1 LRLSLGLWLAQ
12 RTVHIESS
20 CSAEKDLTM
29 SSLMKDALVTLDV
42 GVLYD
47 EDEDE
52 AVRPMTFTAS
62 ELGGLVGCV
71 IELVNKFR
79 EGHDVANTIV
89 ALDETLQMLENE
101 DDILSPPSNGSGVG
115 SASPAP

>member
-1 LRLSLGLWLAQ
+1 
-12 RTVHIESS
+12 
-20 CSAEKDLTM
+20 M

-42 GVLYD
+42 SVLFDKD
-47 EDEDE
+47 EDEV
-52 AVRPMTFTAS
+52 VRPMTFTAS

-79 EGHDVANTIV
+79 EGEDIENTIV

-101 DDILSPPSNGSGVG
+101 DDVLSLPSNATV
-115 SASPAP
+115 ATPAP

>member
-1 LRLSLGLWLAQ
+1 
-12 RTVHIESS
+12 
-20 CSAEKDLTM
+20 M
-29 SSLMKDALVTLDV
+29 SSLPKDALVTLDV

-47 EDEDE
+47 EDDDE
-52 AVRPMTFTAS
+52 VVRPLTFTAS

-79 EGHDVANTIV
+79 EGHEIENTIV

-101 DDILSPPSNGSGVG
+101 DDVLSPPSSGSDVG
-115 SASPAP
+115 SAPAP